1 MKSKK
6 LVIAALL
13 LTGGFVNSVYA
24 QYPVSA
30 HVGPNADSYVRDGAY
45 ANTNYGNSGYL
56 ETRSTSNVGYNRA
69 VYFRYDVS
77 LASPTVQSAKIR
89 IYGSY
94 SGEGYVPVG
103 VFSVASNAWDEGTI
117 TWNNSPVN
125 SYYPLATTYVSSAAQ
140 FWEWDVTNYVRNQ
153 RIAGKTELS
162 FALINQ
168 ATTPYIASWSAREAF
183 YQYPE
188 LEIINVYV
196 GKGEE
201 PVATTIQAEEVASET
216 ELLAYPNP
224 ASKNIAL
231 NFKSNQA
238 EKASI
243 SILDVSSRKVAS
255 YDVNTQIG
263 TNTVNLD
270 LPTLENGIY
279 FLLFD
284 NGAERISKRI
294 TIEN

>member
-1 MKSKK
+1 MKTKK

-13 LTGGFVNSVYA
+13 LTGSFVNSVYA

-56 ETRSTSNVGYNRA
+56 ETRWTSSTGYNRD

-77 LASPTVQSAKIR
+77 QASPTVQSVKIR

-94 SGEGYVPVG
+94 SGAGYVPVG
-103 VFSVASNAWDEGTI
+103 IYSVASNAWDEGTI
-117 TWNNSPVN
+117 TWNNRPAT
-125 SYYPLATTYVSSAAQ
+125 SYYALATAYVTSTAQ

-153 RIAGKTELS
+153 RIAGKTVLS
-162 FALINQ
+162 FALKNQ
-168 ATTPYIASWSAREAF
+168 VTTPSVVSWSAREAF
-183 YQYPE
+183 FQYPVM
-188 LEIINVYV
+188 EIINVYV

-201 PVATTIQAEEVASET
+201 PITASIQATEVASET
-216 ELLAYPNP
+216 ELIAYPNP
-224 ASKNIAL
+224 ASRNIAL
-231 NFKSNQA
+231 NFNSSQP

-243 SILDVSSRKVAS
+243 SILDISSRKVAS
-255 YDVNTQIG
+255 YDVNTQVG
-263 TNTVNLD
+263 NNTINLD
-270 LPTLENGIY
+270 LPTLENGVY

-284 NGAERISKRI
+284 NGEERISKRI